1 MDHPEPIEKKCST
14 DRRDRIGSMAAK
26 NKTKIYDREVYTTAL
41 TVFANEE
48 YPSDVAALPID
59 IK

>member
-1 MDHPEPIEKKCST
+1 MDHPEPTEKKCST
-14 DRRDRIGSMAAK
+14 DRRDRIESMAVK
-26 NKTKIYDREVYTTAL
+26 KKTKIYDREVYKTAL

-48 YPSDVAALPID
+48 YPSAVAAHPID

>member
-1 MDHPEPIEKKCST
+1 MDHPEPIEKKYST
-14 DRRDRIGSMAAK
+14 DRRCRIESMAVK
-26 NKTKIYDREVYTTAL
+26 NKTKIYDLEVYKTAL

-48 YPSDVAALPID
+48 YPSDAAAHPID